1 MYSTLVK
8 QLSRSILNNSKNHF
22 AETISVA
29 AMSSGPKSYET
40 LAVTVPQPFVYNVE
54 FNRPKKLNA
63 FSRTMWREI
72 GQCFNDLANDENCRS
87 IVLTGSGRLFTAGI
101 DLHDLMSV
109 NKDLIEAED
118 VARKAKILYNILS
131 MCQKSLTALEKC
143 NKPVIAAVH
152 GPCLGAGVDILTATD
167 IRYCTSDAWF
177 QVKEVDIGMAADVG
191 TLQRL
196 PKIIGS
202 DSLVREL
209 CYTCRKLEAAEA
221 LSCGLVSKVF
231 DNKESMVNG
240 AVELAALIASKSP
253 VAVQGTKA
261 SLVYSRDHTVE
272 EGLDH
277 ILNHNK
283 SMLQSEDFVNAVMG
297 QVSKDPS
304 IEFSKL

>member
-8 QLSRSILNNSKNHF
+8 QLARSILNNSKNHF
-22 AETISVA
+22 VETISVA

-54 FNRPKKLNA
+54 FNRPEKLNA
-63 FSRTMWREI
+63 FSRTLWREI
-72 GQCFNDLANDENCRS
+72 GQCFNDLADDENCRS
-87 IVLTGSGRLFTAGI
+87 IILTGSGRLFTAGI

-109 NKDLIEAED
+109 SKDLVEAED

-231 DNKESMVNG
+231 DNKESMVKG

-253 VAVQGTKA
+253 VAIQGTKA

-283 SMLQSEDFVNAVMG
+283 SMLQSEDFVNGVMG

-304 IEFSKL
+304 IQFSKL

>member
-8 QLSRSILNNSKNHF
+8 QVTRSILNNSRNHF
-22 AETISVA
+22 AESISVA
-29 AMSSGPKSYET
+29 AMSSSPKSYET
-40 LAVTVPQPFVYNVE
+40 LAVTVPKSFVYHVE
-54 FNRPKKLNA
+54 LNRPKNLNA
-63 FSRTMWREI
+63 LNKKMWMEV
-72 GQCFNDLANDENCRS
+72 GQCFDDLAVDENCRS
-87 IVLTGSGRLFTAGI
+87 VVLTGSGKLFTAGI
-101 DLHDLMSV
+101 DLKDMMSLSSELA
-109 NKDLIEAED
+109 DAED
-118 VARKAKILYNILS
+118 IARKAKIMHILIGKY
-131 MCQKSLTALEKC
+131 QASLTAIEKC
-143 NKPVIAAVH
+143 NKPVIVGVH
-152 GPCLGAGVDILTATD
+152 GPCVGAGVDIITATD

-196 PKIIGS
+196 PRIIGS

-209 CYTCRKLEAAEA
+209 CYTGRKMEAAEA

-261 SLVYSRDHTVE
+261 SLVYSRDHPVQD
-272 EGLDH
+272 GLDH
-277 ILNHNK
+277 IANHNK

-297 QVSKDPS
+297 QISKDPN
-304 IEFSKL
+304 IQFSKL